1 MGHDVI
7 TVNGAA
13 VGGYQ
18 AILFTPDPKEAPPDP
33 ARTSQRPINGT
44 YRAGTDHRKDGLA
57 AGW

>member
-1 MGHDVI
+1 MLFRS
-7 TVNGAA
+7 GAA

-18 AILFTPDPKEAPPDP
+18 AILFTPDPKEPAPDP
-33 ARTSQRPINGT
+33 AKTSQRPINGA